1 MTTNKLKMISDA
13 GIVGAGGA
21 GFPSH
26 VKFAASAEV
35 LIANG
40 AECEPLLEC
49 DRHLLLNHG
58 EEILSGIIEGMK
70 LTGATRSLL
79 AIKGKHTDLVAHL
92 TPLVDAIQ
100 NVELFLLPDV
110 YPMGDEQ
117 VLVHEA
123 TGRLVPP
130 GEIPLAVNCVVS
142 NVMTFYNIHRA
153 QFGEP
158 VTSRNVTVNGFVKHP
173 FTSEVPI
180 GTSFGELIAAAGG
193 YTEENVRLV
202 GGGPMTGFL
211 VTESDVVTKTTGGL
225 LVLNADSHLVIEKE
239 MSMETIRFQSKAA
252 CFQCQDCTRVCPR
265 WQLGSPLQPHL
276 IMRAANYP
284 SKSKEVLEILKTAHY
299 CCECGLCSTIG
310 CQTMRLSPRK
320 MCASLKK
327 EVERPEKFEE
337 EVKIQDIRLED
348 YQIPSSR
355 LLLRYGLS
363 EFGHTDFIDEA
374 VTPSIVS
381 IPMKQHIGIPAR
393 PVVKVG
399 ENVTRGQLIG
409 AMSHDGLS
417 AAVHSSIDGTV
428 TYASKD
434 KVVIGS

>member
-1 MTTNKLKMISDA
+1 MTQNKLKIISDA

-21 GFPSH
+21 GFPTH
-26 VKFAASAEV
+26 VKFAGSADT

-58 EEILSGIIEGMK
+58 EEIISGMIEGMK
-70 LTGATRSLL
+70 LIGAKRALL
-79 AIKGKHTDLVAHL
+79 AIKGKHADLVKHL
-92 TPLVDAIQ
+92 TLLVGPVKD
-100 NVELFLLPDV
+100 VELFLLPDV

-117 VLVHEA
+117 VLVYEA

-130 GEIPLAVNCVVS
+130 GEIPLAVSCVVS
-142 NVMTFYNIHRA
+142 NVMTFYNINRA
-153 QFGEP
+153 LYGET
-158 VTSRNVTVNGFVKHP
+158 VTSRNVTVNGLVNNP
-173 FTSEVPI
+173 FTTEVPI
-180 GTSFGELIAAAGG
+180 GTSFGELIKAAGG
-193 YTEENVRLV
+193 YTENEVCLIA
-202 GGGPMTGFL
+202 GGPMTGFI

-225 LVLNADSHLVIEKE
+225 LVLRADSHIVLEKQ
-239 MSMETIRFQSKAA
+239 MSMDAIKFQSKSA
-252 CFQCQDCTRVCPR
+252 CFQCRDCTRVCPR

-327 EVERPEKFEE
+327 EVERPAKFEE
-337 EVKIQDIRLED
+337 VVAVQDIRLED

-355 LLLRYGLS
+355 ILLRYGLS
-363 EFGHTDFIDEA
+363 EFDHTDFVVDA
-374 VTPSIVS
+374 VKPQIVS

-399 ENVTRGQLIG
+399 ETVKKGQLIG

-417 AAVHSSIDGTV
+417 ASVHASIDGTV
-428 TYASKD
+428 TYTSKD
-434 KVVIGS
+434 KVVIGA